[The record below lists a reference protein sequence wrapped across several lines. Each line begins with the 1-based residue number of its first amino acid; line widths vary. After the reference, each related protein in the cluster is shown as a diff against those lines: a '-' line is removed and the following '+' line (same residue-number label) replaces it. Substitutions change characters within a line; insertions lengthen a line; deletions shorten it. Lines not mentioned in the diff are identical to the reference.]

1 MSNGIDESRG
11 ALHRDD
17 SRVNVMK
24 RSYGMTCKSHS
35 DRCDRISKAYIW
47 KTDLN
52 RAVYSVVIRCYL
64 ITSYY
69 INKP

>member
-24 RSYGMTCKSHS
+24 RSYGMRCKSHS
-35 DRCDRISKAYIW
+35 DGVTESLKHTFGRP
-47 KTDLN
+47 T
-52 RAVYSVVIRCYL
+52 
-64 ITSYY
+64 
-69 INKP
+69 

>member
-11 ALHRDD
+11 ALHSDD

-24 RSYGMTCKSHS
+24 RSYGMRCKSHS
-35 DRCDRISKAYIW
+35 DRCDRISKAL
-47 KTDLN
+47 KSDLN